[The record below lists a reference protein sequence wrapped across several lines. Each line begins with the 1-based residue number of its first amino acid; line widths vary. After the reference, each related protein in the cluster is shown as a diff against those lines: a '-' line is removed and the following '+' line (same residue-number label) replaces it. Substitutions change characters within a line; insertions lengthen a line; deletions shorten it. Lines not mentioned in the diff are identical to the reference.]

1 MRGKI
6 TDGRRLQRKK
16 GMRNDRRT
24 EGKGRKKVQS

>member
-6 TDGRRLQRKK
+6 TDGSWLQRKK

-24 EGKGRKKVQS
+24 EGKGRKKAQS